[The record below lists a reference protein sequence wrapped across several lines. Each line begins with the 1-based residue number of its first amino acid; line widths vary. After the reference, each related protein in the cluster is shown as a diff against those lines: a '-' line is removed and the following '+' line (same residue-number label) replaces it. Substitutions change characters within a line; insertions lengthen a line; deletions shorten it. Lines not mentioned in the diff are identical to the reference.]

1 MNTAPKH
8 AFGKWLLALS
18 MLVMGACG
26 IMYEYALGTLGNHLM
41 GSSHEQ
47 FYVIIGVMM
56 FAMGVGAG
64 FQRFLQ
70 KDLLSSFLYIEIILG
85 LLGGLSVIATYAV
98 FTVIPNYEIV
108 LYTFAFVIGGLIGL
122 EVPLLIR
129 INEQFQNELRANLG
143 NILSMDYIGSLIG
156 ALLFAYVLISKV
168 GIDRIGIGL
177 GLANIGIAAFGAWY
191 FRAFL
196 PKPKRLILTILGSSG
211 LLITMWFNHRR
222 SWPALNNAPMPTPL
236 PGGLPVRINT

>member
-1 MNTAPKH
+1 MATTANRR
-8 AFGKWLLALS
+8 FGQWLLATS

-64 FQRFLQ
+64 VQRFIRT
-70 KDLLSSFLYIEIILG
+70 DLLSTFLYIEIVLG
-85 LLGGLSVIATYAV
+85 LLGGISVLATYAT

-108 LYTFAFVIGGLIGL
+108 LYSFAFCIGTLIGL

-129 INEQFQNELRANLG
+129 INETFQNELGANLG

-156 ALLFAYVLISKV
+156 ALLFAYVFISQV
-168 GIDRIGIGL
+168 SIDVQHLHGSGGILLGI
-177 GLANIGIAAFGAWY
+177 
-191 FRAFL
+191 
-196 PKPKRLILTILGSSG
+196 
-211 LLITMWFNHRR
+211 
-222 SWPALNNAPMPTPL
+222 
-236 PGGLPVRINT
+236 